1 MASISDTILSFGEP
15 VMRRLR
21 ESSEP
26 ASLDVIKR
34 ALEIVITIWNAH
46 VMATDA
52 WGHPEHLADLRQIAL
67 GPSAPPSTVIT
78 LAALS
83 ERRLE
88 RFADDIRVVSKW
100 DLTFDDLGRHRFDCT
115 ARLPDPEKTGQKEL
129 NRQDAAAAKGAEE

>member
-26 ASLDVIKR
+26 PSLDIIKR

-52 WGHPEHLADLRQIAL
+52 WGHPEHLADLQRIAL
-67 GPSAPPSTVIT
+67 DPSAAADTVTT
-78 LAALS
+78 LATLS
-83 ERRLE
+83 ERRFE

-100 DLTFDDLGRHRFDCT
+100 DLTFDDLGRHKFDCT
-115 ARLPDPEKTGQKEL
+115 ARLPDPEKTG
-129 NRQDAAAAKGAEE
+129 RT